1 MTTKPLSRRVV
12 ALLCLATLGVS
23 ACGSAT
29 STDALRVGTHSVTSG
44 YLETILTQLGE
55 SGQITIENDQV
66 PGDSSR
72 SVLTA
77 LYRGEATKE
86 LLAQYGEEITDADR
100 DKVRTQVA
108 QDPAFANLGAE
119 LQELIISLNAG
130 DLALARITAPNEGE
144 LKAMYESSPASLGMM
159 CVAHLLVEDESTARE
174 ALDVLAGGADFT
186 KVAGDYSIEPGAKDS
201 GGVLGGTEGDCI
213 PLTDYQT
220 QFDNDFVAGAL
231 EAKAGVATG
240 PVKSS
245 FGYHVIYVRPFDDV
259 KLSLT
264 TLLAKNPGE
273 FLIGGY
279 MATADVKIGSKYGRY
294 NPATGTIVAS

>member
-1 MTTKPLSRRVV
+1 MTTKPFSRRVV

-144 LKAMYESSPASLGMM
+144 LKAMYETNPASLGMM
-159 CVAHLLVEDESTARE
+159 CVAHLLVEGESTARE
-174 ALDVLAGGADFT
+174 ALDVLAGGADFA

-201 GGVLGGTEGDCI
+201 GGVLGGTDGDCI

>member
-12 ALLCLATLGVS
+12 ALLCIATLGVS

-29 STDALRVGTHSVTSG
+29 STDALRVGSRSVTSG
-44 YLETILTQLGE
+44 FLETILTQLGE
-55 SGQITIENDQV
+55 SGQIKIENDQV

-100 DKVRTQVA
+100 DKVRAQVA
-108 QDPAFANLGAE
+108 QDPAFAELGAE

-130 DLALARITAPNEGE
+130 DLALARIAAPSADE
-144 LKAMYESSPASLGMM
+144 LKKMYESTPASLGMM
-159 CVAHLLVEDESTARE
+159 CVAHLLVEEESTARE
-174 ALDVLAGGADFT
+174 ALDVLAGGADFA

-201 GGVLGGTEGDCI
+201 GGVLGGTDGDCI

>member
-144 LKAMYESSPASLGMM
+144 LKAMYEASPASLGMM
-159 CVAHLLVEDESTARE
+159 CVAHLLV
-174 ALDVLAGGADFT
+174 
-186 KVAGDYSIEPGAKDS
+186 
-201 GGVLGGTEGDCI
+201 
-213 PLTDYQT
+213 
-220 QFDNDFVAGAL
+220 
-231 EAKAGVATG
+231 
-240 PVKSS
+240 
-245 FGYHVIYVRPFDDV
+245 
-259 KLSLT
+259 
-264 TLLAKNPGE
+264 
-273 FLIGGY
+273 
-279 MATADVKIGSKYGRY
+279 
-294 NPATGTIVAS
+294 

>member
-1 MTTKPLSRRVV
+1 MTTTPLSRRIV

-23 ACGSAT
+23 ACGSTT
-29 STDALRVGTHSVTSG
+29 STDALTVGSHSVSSSD
-44 YLETILTQLGE
+44 LETILTQLGDA
-55 SGQITIENDQV
+55 GQIKLENGQA
-66 PGDSSR
+66 PADSSR
-72 SVLTA
+72 SVLNA
-77 LYRGEATKE
+77 LYRGESTKE
-86 LLAQYGEEITDADR
+86 LLATYGEEVTNADL
-100 DKVRTQVA
+100 DKVRAQVSK
-108 QDPAFANLGAE
+108 DPAFSTLGKE

-130 DLALARITAPNEGE
+130 DLALARIKAPSADE
-144 LKAMYESSPASLGMM
+144 LKKMYESKPASLGMM
-159 CVAHLLVEDESTARE
+159 CVAHLVVEDESTARE
-174 ALDVLAGGADFT
+174 ALDVLASGADFA

-201 GGVLGGTEGDCI
+201 GGVLGGTDGDCI
-213 PLTDYQT
+213 PLADYQT

-231 EAKAGVATG
+231 EAKPGVPTG

-264 TLLAKNPGE
+264 TLFAKNPGE

-294 NPATGTIVAS
+294 NPATGTIVAN